1 MWSLLPMP
9 SGRLSVVTNPRPE
22 RGEVWWVNWSPGR
35 GSEQTGKRPALVVQT
50 DPANHNPRY
59 PNTIVTTL
67 STKGRNVPSHVR
79 IDPTAENGLTAP
91 SFIKCEQLLTI
102 SKARLEKRMGR
113 ISPNDLERVVTAL
126 RIVLEL

>member
-1 MWSLLPMP
+1 MP
-9 SGRLSVVTNPRPE
+9 KPA
-22 RGEVWWVNWSPGR
+22 RGEIWQVNWSPGR
-35 GSEQTGKRPALVVQT
+35 GSEQKGRRPALIVQT

-59 PNTIVTTL
+59 PNTIVVTV

-79 IDPTAENGLTAP
+79 VEPTAENGLTEP

-102 SKARLEKRMGR
+102 SKERLEKRLG
-113 ISPNDLERVVTAL
+113 SLNTGNLKRVATAL